1 MRRLIVS
8 IWVLV
13 LACTPVMAQT
23 ELVSEI
29 VVRGNKEVPLSLIFD
44 AMRTKVGQP
53 YIATQLARDKDLL
66 MLLGSFQDVKIFG
79 QLLETRSWRVVVE
92 VVEWPVVSEIRVKG
106 NTIIPTDTILGVM
119 KLKPGSVFN
128 PTNLLPD
135 ARAIEELYRT
145 KGFFARVVKYEPTAE
160 NPNLV
165 EIELVEV
172 KVGKVTITGLTRTKP
187 RVVKKL
193 IDTEP
198 ESFFSSGRWRDDLR
212 RVVDTR
218 WFEEIKPDIQ
228 EPELGKVDLSLNLRE
243 TRTGAF
249 NVGVQMDPRNRL
261 AGFVSLNDNN
271 FNGTGKTVGARLIQS
286 AQGLGTSITL
296 EYGDPFIDLRRSA
309 LNVSAYSRES
319 LLFGRSVFG
328 GGSGGVGQP
337 DFSQRK
343 TGGSAMLSRVL
354 ARDLRGNAGIRIEA
368 VESSNFSVDPGEEF
382 VVQDGLLANFEFGI
396 TRNRRD
402 NSVEPAKGDWL
413 RLSITPSYSDITRVG
428 GYDSGF
434 DILGPNIFAKF
445 SFDYRAYFSRG
456 PERKPEEF
464 DKPVTVIAF
473 RAAGGYVA
481 GDVPFFEQYFVGG
494 SNGVRGYQEDR
505 FWGKQSLL
513 LQAELRYP
521 IQKAFSGVAFIDYGG
536 AWGGYG
542 DLKTFT
548 QSRDPS
554 MKLGYGVGVTFKTA
568 LGPIRLDVGFDDR
581 GKVRTHFTIG
591 TSF

>member
-1 MRRLIVS
+1 
-8 IWVLV
+8 
-13 LACTPVMAQT
+13 MAQT